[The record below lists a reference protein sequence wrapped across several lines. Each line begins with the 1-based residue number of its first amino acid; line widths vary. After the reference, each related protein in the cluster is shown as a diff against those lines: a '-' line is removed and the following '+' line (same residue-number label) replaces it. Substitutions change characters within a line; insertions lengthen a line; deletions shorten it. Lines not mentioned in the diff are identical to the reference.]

1 MAGVLC
7 RLSDGSQYS
16 LTQSVEVQ
24 CDQYLQELCIGTQ
37 FPYCRIPMTPSA
49 YLQSRTGMIVESR
62 QSLEYW
68 DIKPGKSGAFRPIVA
83 YPVSEGYGMLKAH
96 TFLKVI

>member
-1 MAGVLC
+1 
-7 RLSDGSQYS
+7 
-16 LTQSVEVQ
+16 
-24 CDQYLQELCIGTQ
+24 
-37 FPYCRIPMTPSA
+37 MTPSA

-68 DIKPGKSGAFRPIVA
+68 DIKPGNSGAFRPIVA

-96 TFLKVI
+96 TFLKKVI

>member
-1 MAGVLC
+1 
-7 RLSDGSQYS
+7 
-16 LTQSVEVQ
+16 
-24 CDQYLQELCIGTQ
+24 
-37 FPYCRIPMTPSA
+37 
-49 YLQSRTGMIVESR
+49 MIVESR

-96 TFLKVI
+96 TFLKKVI